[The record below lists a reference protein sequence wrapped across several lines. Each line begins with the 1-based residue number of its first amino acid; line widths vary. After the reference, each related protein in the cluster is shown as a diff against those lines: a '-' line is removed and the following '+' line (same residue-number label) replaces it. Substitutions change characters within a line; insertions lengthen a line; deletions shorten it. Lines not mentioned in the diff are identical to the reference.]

1 MLLAGCSSITGS
13 LPADL
18 GKWTF
23 NEGAAQMVVPALW
36 AGTDAEGMPVG
47 GVEPAEIEVSTAG
60 VTPEY
65 RVDLADIQAEG
76 AGPAWQAATAIASA
90 FATVFVGA
98 DPASVDLAFTVTGPI
113 DGPSAGGILTVGLI
127 AAFLGDSLEPGVT
140 MTGTIAEGELG
151 IGRFLPQAL
160 AVVESL
166 DTDEGVDC
174 SQVSEHLSDYS
185 RFLVQAAQASE
196 VYLQDV
202 MGARLENLDA
212 TRMLEYVTS
221 AVSARELSRDVTQ
234 ETDDYPAEAEQFSKA
249 LTYFWLTSYVIAA
262 TQAYNLRSDP
272 LTGDVV
278 PNNPDSMNAAIA
290 QTWWFINVRNDLIK
304 AGGLDPSAAAW
315 SANWALQAALD
326 NAGGEYATQAG
337 WLAQGELWYD
347 AVQTT
352 AMLSYLDPTVVE
364 SPMPSDER

>member
-1 MLLAGCSSITGS
+1 MAESQGVEAARSATLDRAQRVLSNSSAAMTRGAQTPVTGLSQCFS
-13 LPADL
+13 LPTAL
-18 GKWTF
+18 GWATF
-23 NEGAAQMVVPALW
+23 TQVSMDAAIQQLPEL
-36 AGTDAEGMPVG
+36 TDARDIADV
-47 GVEPAEIEVSTAG
+47 AE
-60 VTPEY
+60 
-65 RVDLADIQAEG
+65 
-76 AGPAWQAATAIASA
+76 
-90 FATVFVGA
+90 
-98 DPASVDLAFTVTGPI
+98 
-113 DGPSAGGILTVGLI
+113 
-127 AAFLGDSLEPGVT
+127 
-140 MTGTIAEGELG
+140 TIAEGELG

-202 MGARLENLDA
+202 MGARLENPDA

-290 QTWWFINVRNDLIK
+290 QTWWFIDVRNDLIK